1 MAPPLLVEGGN
12 RKLLALEQASFR
24 QRELERPRHADP
36 RRLTRFG
43 AKAYSQSDEDGI
55 LAEIFRRIGTEHC
68 RFLEIGVHNGMEC
81 NSLWLLMQGWTGSW
95 IEASATSCIQIGA
108 THKHWLEPGA
118 LRLNNQRATA
128 ENVDNLVAEGG
139 DAGQLDLLSIDIDF
153 NDYWVWE
160 ALQCAAPRVVVIEYN
175 ASWPP
180 PAAITIPYDAEA
192 EWKGDNRFG
201 ASLAALAA
209 LGRRKGYD
217 LVGCSLSGV
226 NAFFVRRDLVADKF
240 LNPGSADEHY
250 EPPRY
255 FLCPLLSGHPAA
267 VGPVVRV
274 D

>member
-1 MAPPLLVEGGN
+1 M
-12 RKLLALEQASFR
+12 LALEQASFR

-43 AKAYSQSDEDGI
+43 GKAYSQSDEDGI
-55 LAEIFRRIGTEHC
+55 LAEIFRRIGTEHR
-68 RFLEIGVHNGMEC
+68 RFLEIGVHDGLEC

-95 IEASATSCIQIGA
+95 IEASGTCCTRISA
-108 THKHWLEPGA
+108 THTHWIEPGS
-118 LRLNNQRATA
+118 LHLTNERATV
-128 ENVDNLVAEGG
+128 ENIDRLVAESSGG
-139 DAGQLDLLSIDIDF
+139 APLDVLSIDIDF
-153 NDYWVWE
+153 NDYWVWD
-160 ALQCAAPRVVVIEYN
+160 ALQDADPRVVVIEYN

-180 PAAITIPYDAEA
+180 PAAIAIPYDPQA

-226 NAFFVRRDLVADKF
+226 NAFFVRHDLVADKF
-240 LNPGSADEHY
+240 LNPGSAEEHY

-267 VGPVVRV
+267 VGPVVPV